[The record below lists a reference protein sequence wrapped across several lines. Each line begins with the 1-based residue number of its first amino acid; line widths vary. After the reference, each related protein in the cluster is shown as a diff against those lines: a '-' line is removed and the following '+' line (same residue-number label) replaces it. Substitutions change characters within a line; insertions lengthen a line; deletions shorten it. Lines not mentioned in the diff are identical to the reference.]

1 MHARLDALRS
11 RHGILESRI
20 QGELQR
26 PCPDSLRLTQ
36 LKRKK
41 LRLRE
46 QIVDI
51 ETAIFEPEM
60 DDAAESRRGAARS

>member
-20 QGELQR
+20 EGELQR
-26 PCPDSLRLTQ
+26 PCPDSLRVTQ

-51 ETAIFEPEM
+51 ETALFEHGM
-60 DDAAESRRGAARS
+60 DDVAEARHGAAHS

>member
-20 QGELQR
+20 EGELQR
-26 PCPDSLRLTQ
+26 PCPDSLRLAQ

-46 QIVDI
+46 QIVHI
-51 ETAIFEPEM
+51 ETALFENGM
-60 DDAAESRRGAARS
+60 DDAAEAGRGVLRP